1 LQARRGQEAL
11 DLISGLKSQE
21 ADVQARR
28 LNAGLKTQGA
38 DQIRKLK
45 NRWCVYSAWALS
57 DFSKQAHLDSKILA
71 LVKDRLN
78 VLGADSLQVPTAA
91 LPEVADAA
99 AASAGTGEPQQGD
112 PVATPSGC

>member
-1 LQARRGQEAL
+1 MGALQNVASSAAARSRLQARRGQEAL

-45 NRWCVYSAWALS
+45 NR
-57 DFSKQAHLDSKILA
+57 
-71 LVKDRLN
+71 
-78 VLGADSLQVPTAA
+78 
-91 LPEVADAA
+91 
-99 AASAGTGEPQQGD
+99 
-112 PVATPSGC
+112 